1 MSDVIYHD
9 FSSSRYISFDTETKD
24 PNLVALGPGTFRG
37 DGFIIGFSLADESGF
52 HEYYNVNHPDCTA
65 AERKRNFEY
74 LRDVMAL
81 PVPKVGVNTQY
92 DVDWITNGHGIP
104 VNGDIL
110 DCAIAEALLD
120 ENLPSFSLDNMAV
133 KYLNKHK
140 AKGIPERICEEN
152 GWKGDFRQHLWRM
165 NYADVRE
172 YGKADALYPIKILLT
187 QLKLLDAQEL
197 MPVFELE
204 GKITKILIEMRKIG
218 VRLDQKKREENSAA
232 LRSALE
238 ERKRFLEKHYGSF
251 NYNSSKQV
259 ARVLDALGAQYKR
272 KESTGNPI
280 LDAHALKRLAN
291 DYPVC
296 TNIIEIKKIDKILNS
311 FLDKAFVENVAPDG
325 RLHSI
330 FYNTKTESEGG
341 LAGTRSGRFSC
352 IAAGALVTTKRG
364 YVPIEQI
371 LPGDYVLTH
380 RGNWAQVQA
389 LQDNGLRDTVQL
401 TTDTGDVLSCTPD
414 HLLYTKQGWLRADT
428 AREVLHVSMQKTFM
442 GRCAAKESDS
452 TIYERCHKDSKTGW
466 GGIRGWLRYSARNA
480 QDGALQRGE
489 SGTAR
494 EASLTREDR
503 EVKSNAWAHR
513 YYTSKLEGRLQQWF
527 RPPHDGCRRRA
538 LFHTPHCNSETTTN
552 TSCTTTRR
560 ADSPPYKRESDGQRR
575 RQFSCYDKGWPY
587 ALAQQIAQ
595 IVCRARGAS
604 QDSSATVA
612 TYRTITTRTGS
623 PQIVYDIVLDH
634 PDHSFIA
641 NGFAVHNC
649 AKMNL
654 QQIPSY
660 DAKEKD
666 DFKRWYTRLCRELF
680 LPEEN
685 HDWLKIDYSQIE
697 YRFMA
702 HFACNAGPNDTSADD
717 VRQAYIDK
725 PDTDY
730 HEMIQELTGLPRKL
744 AKNLNFGVGYGMGK
758 AHMSEFFGWDPDY
771 CDEVLSTYHSRAPF
785 VKATMNAVS
794 AKARAQGFIRTF
806 LKRRSRLTDPN
817 KAYIMFCRLCQGS
830 AADLTKQA
838 MVNAWEAGIF
848 DVLPLHLTVHDEID
862 CSMPRTPIGVEA
874 AAELKNIM
882 EKALVLRVPI
892 IAEAE
897 IGPNWVDLVGFDPD
911 TLKKQYSKRRR

>member
-9 FSSSRYISFDTETKD
+9 FSRSRYISFDTETKD
-24 PNLVALGPGTFRG
+24 PNLVDLGPGTFRG
-37 DGFIIGFSLADESGF
+37 DGFIVGFSLADESGF

-140 AKGIPERICEEN
+140 AKGVPERICEEN

-204 GKITKILIEMRKIG
+204 SKITKILIEMRKIG

-296 TNIIEIKKIDKILNS
+296 TSIIEIKKIDKILNS

-341 LAGTRSGRFSC
+341 LAGTRSGRFS
-352 IAAGALVTTKRG
+352 
-364 YVPIEQI
+364 
-371 LPGDYVLTH
+371 
-380 RGNWAQVQA
+380 
-389 LQDNGLRDTVQL
+389 
-401 TTDTGDVLSCTPD
+401 
-414 HLLYTKQGWLRADT
+414 
-428 AREVLHVSMQKTFM
+428 
-442 GRCAAKESDS
+442 
-452 TIYERCHKDSKTGW
+452 
-466 GGIRGWLRYSARNA
+466 
-480 QDGALQRGE
+480 
-489 SGTAR
+489 
-494 EASLTREDR
+494 
-503 EVKSNAWAHR
+503 
-513 YYTSKLEGRLQQWF
+513 
-527 RPPHDGCRRRA
+527 
-538 LFHTPHCNSETTTN
+538 
-552 TSCTTTRR
+552 
-560 ADSPPYKRESDGQRR
+560 
-575 RQFSCYDKGWPY
+575 
-587 ALAQQIAQ
+587 
-595 IVCRARGAS
+595 
-604 QDSSATVA
+604 
-612 TYRTITTRTGS
+612 
-623 PQIVYDIVLDH
+623 
-634 PDHSFIA
+634 
-641 NGFAVHNC
+641 C

-744 AKNLNFGVGYGMGK
+744 AKNLNFGVGCGMGK

-848 DVLPLHLTVHDEID
+848 DILPLHLTVHDEID

-882 EKALVLRVPI
+882 ENALVLRVPI

-897 IGPNWVDLVGFDPD
+897 IGPNWVDLEDFDKD
-911 TLKKQYSKRRR
+911 ALIRKYC

>member
-204 GKITKILIEMRKIG
+204 SKITKILIEMRKIG

-259 ARVLDALGAQYKR
+259 AKVLDALGAQYKR
-272 KESTGNPI
+272 NETTGNPI

-296 TNIIEIKKIDKILNS
+296 TNIIEIKKIDKILNT

-389 LQDNGLRDTVQL
+389 LQDNGLMDTVQL

-428 AREVLHVSMQKTFM
+428 ARDVLHAGVQKAFM
-442 GRCAAKESDS
+442 
-452 TIYERCHKDSKTGW
+452 ER
-466 GGIRGWLRYSARNA
+466 
-480 QDGALQRGE
+480 
-489 SGTAR
+489 
-494 EASLTREDR
+494 
-503 EVKSNAWAHR
+503 
-513 YYTSKLEGRLQQWF
+513 
-527 RPPHDGCRRRA
+527 
-538 LFHTPHCNSETTTN
+538 
-552 TSCTTTRR
+552 
-560 ADSPPYKRESDGQRR
+560 
-575 RQFSCYDKGWPY
+575 
-587 ALAQQIAQ
+587 
-595 IVCRARGAS
+595 
-604 QDSSATVA
+604 SSATVA
-612 TYRTITTRTGS
+612 AYHAITTRTGA

-666 DFKRWYTRLCRELF
+666 DFKRWYTHLCRELF

-806 LKRRSRLTDPN
+806 LKRRSRLTDPK

-897 IGPNWVDLVGFDPD
+897 IGPNWVDLVSFDPD

>member
-140 AKGIPERICEEN
+140 AKGTPERICEEN

-204 GKITKILIEMRKIG
+204 SKITKILIEMRKIG

-389 LQDNGLRDTVQL
+389 LQDNGLRNTVQI
-401 TTDTGDVLSCTPD
+401 TADTGDVLACTPD
-414 HLLYTKQGWLRADT
+414 HLLYTKRGWLRADT

-442 GRCAAKESDS
+442 GR
-452 TIYERCHKDSKTGW
+452 
-466 GGIRGWLRYSARNA
+466 
-480 QDGALQRGE
+480 
-489 SGTAR
+489 
-494 EASLTREDR
+494 
-503 EVKSNAWAHR
+503 
-513 YYTSKLEGRLQQWF
+513 
-527 RPPHDGCRRRA
+527 
-538 LFHTPHCNSETTTN
+538 
-552 TSCTTTRR
+552 
-560 ADSPPYKRESDGQRR
+560 
-575 RQFSCYDKGWPY
+575 
-587 ALAQQIAQ
+587 
-595 IVCRARGAS
+595 GAS

-612 TYRTITTRTGS
+612 TYRAITTRTGA
-623 PQIVYDIVLDH
+623 PRIVYDIVLDH

-666 DFKRWYTRLCRELF
+666 DFKRWYTHLCRELF

-882 EKALVLRVPI
+882 ENALVLRVPI

-897 IGPNWVDLVGFDPD
+897 IGPNWVDLVSFDPD